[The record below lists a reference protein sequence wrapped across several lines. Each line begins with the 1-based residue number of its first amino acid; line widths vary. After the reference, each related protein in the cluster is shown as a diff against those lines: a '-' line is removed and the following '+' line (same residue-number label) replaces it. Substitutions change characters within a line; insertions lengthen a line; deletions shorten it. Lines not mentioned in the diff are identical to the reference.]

1 MLDCSFCVFL
11 LSLWKGFEIK
21 FLSYYFETKL
31 ADTAATC
38 FSSSQFA
45 KKLTLRMKIKLKDS
59 SPLAKLPIAKRKD
72 KNRFWKTKLLHTHY
86 TTRYIYRV
94 IQPIRSWP
102 TEPQKV
108 ALLSNRNVVSERGI
122 LIVDFLQWET
132 NILTNCIIKICCTH
146 WPA

>member
-1 MLDCSFCVFL
+1 MIEIGEIHIAQQKYLYFFEISHAWSLFFCFSAVAV
-11 LSLWKGFEIK
+11 KGFEIK

-108 ALLSNRNVVSERGI
+108 ALLSGRNVMLRANAVFW
-122 LIVDFLQWET
+122 L
-132 NILTNCIIKICCTH
+132 
-146 WPA
+146 